1 MEFVHG
7 DVLVKSFPGYNI
19 ARLQANLD
27 ADLVTSFCNII
38 LHVGINDVN
47 SISPVII
54 LQMYEEMLAMSAGTE
69 FEVIILNLQAAA
81 AAADEIKI

>member
-19 ARLQANLD
+19 ARLQEE
-27 ADLVTSFCNII
+27 
-38 LHVGINDVN
+38 
-47 SISPVII
+47 
-54 LQMYEEMLAMSAGTE
+54 MYEEMLAMSAGTE

-81 AAADEIKI
+81 AAADDDDEDEDDDDDDEFI